1 MTGKNL
7 TDENEQSDKTYFP
20 LILASESH
28 VQEAK
33 LKITS
38 RDFNETKEIY
48 VKTNLFHPADL
59 VYIPL

>member
-1 MTGKNL
+1 MKGKNL
-7 TDENEQSDKTYFP
+7 TDENKESDKAQYFP
-20 LILASESH
+20 LILAAESH
-28 VQEAK
+28 IQEAK

-48 VKTNLFHPADL
+48 VKIFFHPAVL